1 MPPEV
6 AAYGSY
12 RVTTPI
18 TVVGSNISLSVF
30 SVLSYTVLSEWR
42 VLGLDVNGA
51 MDYFSNQI
59 LLPLGG
65 LLIAVFAG
73 WFISGEST
81 RAELRLDS
89 SASFQLW
96 RFLIRGPV
104 PTAVAIIFVIGVS

>member
-1 MPPEV
+1 M

-81 RAELRLDS
+81 RAELRS
-89 SASFQLW
+89 SWIAAPRFSCGAS
-96 RFLIRGPV
+96 
-104 PTAVAIIFVIGVS
+104 

>member
-1 MPPEV
+1 M

-18 TVVGSNISLSVF
+18 TVVGSNIALSVF

-42 VLGLDVNGA
+42 VLGLNLNSA
-51 MDYFSNQI
+51 MDYFSNQL

-73 WFISGEST
+73 WFISSEST
-81 RAELRLDS
+81 RAELRLES
-89 SASFQLW
+89 GASFQLW
-96 RFLIRGPV
+96 HFLIRGPV
-104 PTAVAIIFVIGVS
+104 PIAVAIIFVIGVS